1 MLRHFCDRLLAKD
14 VRVHSKHFNECFIT
28 IAHYRSQRFKP
39 TYKLPDENKFWEFY
53 YSLTEKIFLVGT
65 SKDAYCSDS
74 YVYKVV

>member
-1 MLRHFCDRLLAKD
+1 MK
-14 VRVHSKHFNECFIT
+14 ECLIS
-28 IAHYRSQRFKP
+28 IALIRSQILKH